1 MITNVSDPAT
11 ATRQRDQF
19 PYLAKR
25 PQIATLSYGR
35 AEEHVIR
42 GVLAAVVAADVAF
55 AAEPTSIPRTPMH
68 VGGDLADRRARDARP
83 SASSDRGPETG
94 AGPSAIQCDPPPS

>member
-42 GVLAAVVAADVAF
+42 GVLAAVGAADVAF
-55 AAEPTSIPRTPMH
+55 AAEPTSIQRTPMQ
-68 VGGDLADRRARDARP
+68 VGVDHADELARDGRP
-83 SASSDRGPETG
+83 SYISERDPEIGHGP
-94 AGPSAIQCDPPPS
+94 I